1 MVNRQPDRAVASNSW
16 AWDAPDE
23 VDAAIIDI
31 DLDASPR
38 YSTHRSR
45 PGAQLIARVA
55 LWGAVAFG
63 CLSGLVALARPPA
76 APPAAPLAVSSGV
89 ELPAPVAGAA
99 ERVVAA
105 WLTATNDDQ
114 TDLAALFVD
123 QVRLSSRGLEPLVVG
138 TVTTVAGHEVSAG
151 YWSVTVAADV
161 TETPGPG
168 ATGGTAIDGDGSD
181 GTADAGLAGDP
192 LAEAPA
198 TTTWYVEVG
207 IVGDVES
214 GLAALTTPAVLPAA
228 PPGPEGWRRDDRG
241 VPLVEDDEQ
250 YATVEGFLRA
260 LLMGQ
265 GDPSRYMAPGQSIE
279 TPAHAPFVGVEIQGM
294 TMAGVP
300 EDGRV
305 QVWVEADVETE
316 GGVHR
321 LVAYQIDMAERE
333 DRWEVAAV
341 SGVPTTV
348 IRSDE
353 AESAPTTTE
362 SLPPPLEGVG
372 NGEVDAPASDG
383 ADGDAVEQEA
393 PPDVDGAGL
402 GRGSATTVAP

>member
-1 MVNRQPDRAVASNSW
+1 MVNRQPDRAVPSNSW
-16 AWDAPDE
+16 AWDGTDE
-23 VDAAIIDI
+23 IDAAIIDI
-31 DLDASPR
+31 DPDASPR
-38 YSTHRSR
+38 YPAHRSR
-45 PGAQLIARVA
+45 PGAQLIVRVG

-76 APPAAPLAVSSGV
+76 TPAAAPVAASSGV
-89 ELPAPVAGAA
+89 EVPAPVAGAA

-114 TDLAALFVD
+114 TDLAELFVD
-123 QVRLSSRGLEPLVVG
+123 QVRLSSRGLDPLVVE
-138 TVTTVAGHEVSAG
+138 TVTAVAGHEVSAG

-161 TETPGPG
+161 ADTPRAG
-168 ATGGTAIDGDGSD
+168 ATDDTAIDGDVSD
-181 GTADAGLAGDP
+181 DPADAGLAGDP

-228 PPGPEGWRRDDRG
+228 PPAPEGWRRDDRG

-265 GDPSRYMAPGQSIE
+265 GDPSRYMPPGQSIE
-279 TPAHAPFVGVEIQGM
+279 TPAHPPFVGVEIEAM

-321 LVAYQIDMAERE
+321 LVAYQVDMAARE
-333 DRWEVAAV
+333 GRWEVAAV

-348 IRSDE
+348 VRSDE
-353 AESAPTTTE
+353 AGSAPTTTE

-372 NGEVDAPASDG
+372 DGEADAPASAG
-383 ADGDAVEQEA
+383 ADGDTVDQEA
-393 PPDVDGAGL
+393 PPDVDGAGNS
-402 GRGSATTVAP
+402 GGSTTSTAP